1 MASLTVKLPTPLD
14 KKLRAAAR
22 RRGESLSVMARRA
35 LEREIVTD
43 GPDFAT
49 LAAEH
54 RGMFRGPRDLSTREG
69 YGR

>member
-1 MASLTVKLPTPLD
+1 MPSVTVKLPAGLD
-14 KKLRAAAR
+14 KKIRAAAR
-22 RRGESLSVMARRA
+22 QRKESVSVMARRA
-35 LEREIVTD
+35 LEREVSSG

-49 LAAEH
+49 LAQKH

>member
-1 MASLTVKLPTPLD
+1 MASFTVKLPAHLD
-14 KKLRAAAR
+14 RKLRAAAR
-22 RRGESLSVMARRA
+22 RRKESLSEMARRA
-35 LEREIVTD
+35 LEREIAQG

-49 LAAEH
+49 LAARH